1 MSVTHDVGIRPTLP
15 MTRAVL
21 VVFSLLTALA
31 VLVLYLLPDR
41 TDRLF
46 AWTISPPLTAAFLGA
61 GYAAG
66 CVLEVLSLRER
77 AWARNRVPVLTIL
90 VFTGL
95 TLVATLLH
103 LDRFHFT
110 DAGGVATFAAWLW
123 TAVYVAVPLLLV
135 VVVARQERVDG
146 EDPPRNRPVP
156 TVLRGVLGGQSAV
169 MLGVGAALFLAPA
182 TSERLWP
189 WTLTPLTARTVAAW
203 LLALG
208 MATALAAWGGD
219 LDRLRTATV
228 SYTVFGAAVLV
239 ALLRFRDTVAW
250 DRPVAWLLTALAASI
265 LLTGAAGWA
274 GSRTAGPPGRPGH
287 AA

>member
-1 MSVTHDVGIRPTLP
+1 MSVAHDIRIRPTLS

-21 VVFSLLTALA
+21 VAFSLLSGLAL
-31 VLVLYLLPDR
+31 LVLYLLPDR

-46 AWTISPPLTAAFLGA
+46 AWTILPPLTAAFLGA

-77 AWARNRVPVLTIL
+77 VWARNRVPVITIL

-110 DAGGVATFAAWLW
+110 DAGAVATFAAWLW
-123 TAVYVAVPLLLV
+123 TAVYVAVPVLLV
-135 VVVARQERVDG
+135 VVVARQERADG
-146 EDPPRNRPVP
+146 EDPPRVRPVP
-156 TVLRGVLGGQSAV
+156 APLRGLLGVQSAV
-169 MLGVGAALFLAPA
+169 MLGVGATLFLAPA

-189 WTLTPLTARTVAAW
+189 WTLSPLTARMVAAW

-219 LDRLRTATV
+219 LDHLRTATV

-250 DRPVAWLLTALAASI
+250 DRPVAWLLTAVAGSI